1 MTRRVRSP
9 RSVVCGLLVGAVLV
23 ATRAVGLG
31 ADSPLA
37 DAKTLY
43 ASASYEAA
51 LQALDRVEDT
61 PPSNEVLEYRA
72 LCLLALGRMADAQK
86 VTETLVSGSPML
98 VPSFEEFPPRFVT
111 LVSDTRK
118 KLLPALARQLFAK
131 GREQFHADKKQDA
144 ARQFEQVLVLTND
157 PVVRDAA
164 EGVDLRT
171 LASGYLDLLR
181 AQTQPAST
189 VQAVVAP
196 APAPAPVRQ
205 PARNA
210 AVSQAVVLRQTLP
223 AWTVRMMTS
232 GGEMKGAIRVTI
244 GVDGKVKSAT
254 MVTPIH
260 PAYDSQVL
268 AATRDWLYDPATLD
282 GKPVESERLIELRI
296 QPH

>member
-1 MTRRVRSP
+1 MTRRVRSS
-9 RSVVCGLLVGAVLV
+9 RIVACGLLVGAVLV
-23 ATRAVGLG
+23 VTCAVGLG

-51 LQALDRVEDT
+51 LQALDRVDDT
-61 PPSNEVLEYRA
+61 TSSNEVLEYRA
-72 LCLLALGRMADAQK
+72 LCLLALGRTDDAQK

-111 LVSDTRK
+111 LVTDTRK

-131 GREQFHADKKQDA
+131 GRDQFHADKKQDA
-144 ARQFEQVLVLTND
+144 ARQFEQVLVLAND

-181 AQTQPAST
+181 AQTQPAPT
-189 VQAVVAP
+189 VQAVATP
-196 APAPAPVRQ
+196 APAPPSVRQ
-205 PARNA
+205 PVRNA
-210 AVSQAVVLRQTLP
+210 AVTQAVALRQPLP
-223 AWTVRMMTS
+223 AWNVRMSTS
-232 GGEMKGAIRVTI
+232 GGEMRGAVRVTI
-244 GVDGKVKSAT
+244 AVDGKVKSAT

-268 AATRDWLYDPATLD
+268 AATREWLYDPATLD
-282 GKPVESERLIELRI
+282 GRPVESERLIEIRV